1 MWDAT
6 YKIVL
11 TALASE
17 MHSKSPVIICR
28 GVSVSKEV
36 SILLFIFAL
45 TFTTST
51 FVCVRGCLW
60 SLTSCEIHHSC
71 LPLLWPEIDHFFL
84 ARISMTLLLH
94 LFGTYILSVSNKFW
108 CTFFASD
115 KFFLDRIYISI
126 FSYCC

>member
-6 YKIVL
+6 YKIAL

-17 MHSKSPVIICR
+17 IHSKLPVIICL

-60 SLTSCEIHHSC
+60 SLISCENS
-71 LPLLWPEIDHFFL
+71 FL
-84 ARISMTLLLH
+84 YTFTL
-94 LFGTYILSVSNKFW
+94 
-108 CTFFASD
+108 A
-115 KFFLDRIYISI
+115 
-126 FSYCC
+126 